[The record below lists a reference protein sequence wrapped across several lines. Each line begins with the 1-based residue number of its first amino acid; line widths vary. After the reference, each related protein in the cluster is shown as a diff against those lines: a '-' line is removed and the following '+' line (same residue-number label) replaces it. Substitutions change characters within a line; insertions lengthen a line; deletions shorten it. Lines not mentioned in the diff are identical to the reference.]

1 MPGQDRDV
9 HTVTLGDGW
18 ANKVGGTQ
26 VGGTHRTQET
36 AIEAGR
42 VLAMQNR
49 SEHSI
54 HTKDGKIREK
64 NSYGN
69 DPRSIRG

>member
-1 MPGQDRDV
+1 MAGQARDV
-9 HTVTLGDGW
+9 HTVALGDGW
-18 ANKVGGTQ
+18 INKVGGTQ

-42 VLAMQNR
+42 VLATQNR

-54 HTKDGKIREK
+54 HGKDGTIREK
-64 NSYGN
+64 KSYGT
-69 DPRSIRG
+69 DPRSIPG